1 MSLFS
6 KFFKKSKLNQEVLC
20 LVNLQDSIIMPPN
33 SFFENNKNKELC
45 EQYYQEYKRIL
56 SNKKTI
62 LSTHLKTVE
71 TDDIRVYIDILT
83 SLEIHIHDI
92 LSNPSNKE
100 YNYEYVTNLLARLNG
115 YAHILKAIEEES
127 FLRIAALSSLK
138 SIPFLSNNK
147 KSAIDNEIS
156 RLQIQIFNAQKDI
169 ELINLQT
176 NSCLSII
183 ENLNLEKNPKYYND
197 LRGRLIDY
205 ISTFMSDSLEEYAK
219 NYQDK
224 NYLSLMQIKLE
235 VLLFKNKNILK
246 DLENEFDNLL
256 EFTHLDRV
264 TRIHSINRLIT
275 KYMAIKEYKR
285 TEDKKLLYKLVEYKV
300 NSYEIDYG
308 NYREIL
314 HERARSKEEKEI
326 MKEVF
331 FKKVRIF
338 MQSNDVFEEYKRF
351 DFSKRDYRI
360 LANLINNAV
369 KNEYGVFDYGR
380 ILCSPELTMLLF
392 SINNPYKMKEFFQN
406 FQVSDCTY
414 LAATSLKRNMFE
426 FEEYIPL
433 ETVMQLTEVF
443 LKNPHHKDRILK
455 DKELYDLYKIY
466 DCLLYSV
473 IKSKSPSHVFE
484 NVSKIIITGQNI
496 LFYPE
501 LIKIYN
507 KEMAQGKKLVFP
519 KSLKNLTI
527 RVDNISYDREFLKYY
542 EFELN
547 EGLEDLSI
555 LETSPYAIPP
565 KVLELPTTLEYLTIT
580 IKPETIRLR
589 DYTNSQ
595 LISSKKRLKKFLK
608 KLMHAQTSFMSS
620 DYPPIKNLEFKGK
633 SSITTF
639 SLNIECLANGHDINC
654 ETIYNDFQNKVKEI
668 YEKLYEVAIAFELEI
683 PKEEAN
689 FDSLKKLEN
698 KLYNYVETHYE
709 KITSFDDGMYIWLL
723 QNYKKHNYKKRDEL
737 IKTIKNKIIKYTY
750 LSEALPIDICDKN
763 KFKDYVNSF
772 LEIKFNL
779 ITSNLSKINEPLIN
793 DNTPEEEIKIF
804 KDSLINYFKHIVM
817 YAPKDK
823 ILSKKLDN
831 IIERYRGKYDYF
843 EYLLRNTFLLRL
855 KLSIEDP
862 NYPEDAYKVFQNYI
876 VKRPVGVIYDLYTE
890 ILRKSWGTNVSY
902 AALMEH
908 AFEEE
913 KTYKLNKEH
922 IEYEQYLQ
930 DLSQI
935 YMSVTPQNMYYFPK
949 GLVEWYEIKK
959 DCEIRDKPLES
970 NIKNKHVVFPKGLKC
985 FKIAKS
991 YEKTLIASLQLNE
1004 ELVDLDINSIILN
1017 KIRIPPNLSFY
1028 VGTSPEITFIDYENS
1043 NILND
1048 NYLLMKFINNYLN
1061 SVYKN
1066 RKIIL
1071 ESVSGK
1077 QYTIYI
1083 VDGSSEE
1090 LAEELFQ
1097 KIKEKLNQSKLVRKI
1112 DK

>member
-1 MSLFS
+1 MSLFFE
-6 KFFKKSKLNQEVLC
+6 FFKKSKLNQEILC

-33 SFFENNKNKELC
+33 SFFDNVKNKELC

-62 LSTHLKTVE
+62 LSTHLKTIE

-92 LSNPSNKE
+92 LNNSSNKE

-127 FLRIAALSSLK
+127 FLRMAALSSLK
-138 SIPFLSNNK
+138 STPFLSHNK

-197 LRGRLIDY
+197 LRGRLIGY
-205 ISTFMSDSLEEYAK
+205 ISTFIPDSLKEYIE
-219 NYQDK
+219 NYQNK

-256 EFTHLDRV
+256 EFTHLDR
-264 TRIHSINRLIT
+264 TARIHSINRLIT

-285 TEDKKLLYKLVEYKV
+285 IEDKELLYKLVEFKV

-308 NYREIL
+308 NHREIL
-314 HERARSKEEKEI
+314 HDCASSKEEKEI

-331 FKKVRIF
+331 IKKVSTF
-338 MQSNDVFEEYKRF
+338 MQSNGVFEEYKRF

-369 KNEYGVFDYGR
+369 KNKYGVFDYGR

-392 SINNPYKMKEFFQN
+392 SINNPYKIQSFFKN

-414 LAATSLKRNMFE
+414 LAATSLKGNMFE
-426 FEEYIPL
+426 FEDYIPL
-433 ETVMQLTEVF
+433 ETVMQLTGVF
-443 LKNPHHKDRILK
+443 LKNPYHKEKILE

-473 IKSKSPSHVFE
+473 IKPKSPSHVFE
-484 NVSKIIITGQNI
+484 NVSKITITGQNI

-507 KEMAQGKKLVFP
+507 KEMAQGRKLVFP
-519 KSLKNLTI
+519 KSLKKLTI
-527 RVDNISYDREFLKYY
+527 IVNNYDREFLKYY

-555 LETSPYAIPP
+555 LETPTYATPP

-595 LISSKKRLKKFLK
+595 LISSKKRLKNFLK

-633 SSITTF
+633 SSFTTF

-723 QNYKKHNYKKRDEL
+723 QNYKKQNCKKRDEL
-737 IKTIKNKIIKYTY
+737 IKTIKNKILKYTY

-763 KFKDYVNSF
+763 KFKDYVKSF

-804 KDSLINYFKHIVM
+804 KDSLINYFKYLVM

>member
-1 MSLFS
+1 MSLFF

-33 SFFENNKNKELC
+33 SFFDNVKNKELC

-62 LSTHLKTVE
+62 LSTHLKSIE

-92 LSNPSNKE
+92 LSNSNSKG

-127 FLRIAALSSLK
+127 FLRMAALSSLK

-147 KSAIDNEIS
+147 KNAIDNEIS

-176 NSCLSII
+176 NSCFSII
-183 ENLNLEKNPKYYND
+183 ENLNLEKDPKYYND
-197 LRGRLIDY
+197 LRGRLIGY
-205 ISTFMSDSLEEYAK
+205 IPAFIPDSLKEYVE
-219 NYQDK
+219 NYQNK
-224 NYLSLMQIKLE
+224 NYLTLMQIKLE

-256 EFTHLDRV
+256 EFTHLDRI

-285 TEDKKLLYKLVEYKV
+285 IENKELLYKLVEYKV

-314 HERARSKEEKEI
+314 HDYARSKEEKEI

-331 FKKVRIF
+331 FEKVSTF
-338 MQSNDVFEEYKRF
+338 MQSNGVFEEYKKF

-406 FQVSDCTY
+406 YQVSDCTY

-473 IKSKSPSHVFE
+473 IKPKSPSHVFE
-484 NVSKIIITGQNI
+484 NVSKITITGQNI

-507 KEMAQGKKLVFP
+507 KEMAQGRKLVFP
-519 KSLKNLTI
+519 KSLKKLTI
-527 RVDNISYDREFLKYY
+527 RVDNYDREFLKFYK
-542 EFELN
+542 FELN

-555 LETSPYAIPP
+555 LETHTYATPP
-565 KVLELPTTLEYLTIT
+565 KVLELPSTLEHCEIT
-580 IKPETIRLR
+580 IRPETIRFR

-595 LISSKKRLKKFLK
+595 LLVSEIRFKNFLK
-608 KLMHAQTSFMSS
+608 NLMHAQRLLT
-620 DYPPIKNLEFKGK
+620 PNELPLIKTIEFKGK

-639 SLNIECLANGHDINC
+639 SLNIRKLVFGRKFDC
-654 ETIYNDFQNKVKEI
+654 ETIYNDFQNKVKEM
-668 YEKLYEVAIAFELEI
+668 YEKLYEVVQAFELEI

-689 FDSLKKLEN
+689 FDNLKKLEN
-698 KLYNYVETHYE
+698 ELYNYVQSHYE
-709 KITSFDDGMYIWLL
+709 KLTSFNDGMYIWFLEFIK
-723 QNYKKHNYKKRDEL
+723 NNDYSKRDEL
-737 IKTIKNKIIKYTY
+737 LKILKNKILKYTY
-750 LSEALPIDICDKN
+750 LSEALPIDMGEKHKFAGYVKSFLKI
-763 KFKDYVNSF
+763 KFK
-772 LEIKFNL
+772 LL
-779 ITSNLSKINEPLIN
+779 INTLSESNEPLI
-793 DNTPEEEIKIF
+793 DDDTPKDEEELF
-804 KDSLINYFKHIVM
+804 KDLLIDYLKNFAIYI
-817 YAPKDK
+817 YKDK
-823 ILSKKLDN
+823 ELSKKIEE
-831 IIERYRGKYDYF
+831 IIEKYRGDYSYF
-843 EYLLRNTFLLRL
+843 EYLLRNPFLLKL

-862 NYPEDAYKVFQNYI
+862 NYHDTILDVFKKHKVKTPKEIMDKVKTKNQEDCI
-876 VKRPVGVIYDLYTE
+876 
-890 ILRKSWGTNVSY
+890 SY
-902 AALMEH
+902 LQLMEIIIKNGNSSTPSKSNFTFN
-908 AFEEE
+908 A
-913 KTYKLNKEH
+913 
-922 IEYEQYLQ
+922 YLD
-930 DLSQI
+930 DLSLI
-935 YMSVTPQNMYYFPK
+935 YKS
-949 GLVEWYEIKK
+949 
-959 DCEIRDKPLES
+959 
-970 NIKNKHVVFPKGLKC
+970 
-985 FKIAKS
+985 AKS
-991 YEKTLIASLQLNE
+991 KLYNHNFNYEPEECKTLELDASENPKL
-1004 ELVDLDINSIILN
+1004 
-1017 KIRIPPNLSFY
+1017 IR
-1028 VGTSPEITFIDYENS
+1028 
-1043 NILND
+1043 
-1048 NYLLMKFINNYLN
+1048 K
-1061 SVYKN
+1061 K
-1066 RKIIL
+1066 
-1071 ESVSGK
+1071 
-1077 QYTIYI
+1077 
-1083 VDGSSEE
+1083 
-1090 LAEELFQ
+1090 
-1097 KIKEKLNQSKLVRKI
+1097 
-1112 DK
+1112 

>member
-1 MSLFS
+1 MSLFF

-33 SFFENNKNKELC
+33 SFFDNVKNKELC

-62 LSTHLKTVE
+62 LSTHLKSTE

-92 LSNPSNKE
+92 LSNTNNKG

-127 FLRIAALSSLK
+127 FLRMAALSNLK
-138 SIPFLSNNK
+138 STPFLSHNK

-197 LRGRLIDY
+197 LRGRLIGY
-205 ISTFMSDSLEEYAK
+205 ISTFIPDSLKEYIE
-219 NYQDK
+219 NYQNK

-256 EFTHLDRV
+256 EFTHLDR
-264 TRIHSINRLIT
+264 TARIHSINRLIT

-285 TEDKKLLYKLVEYKV
+285 IEDKELLYKLVEFKV

-308 NYREIL
+308 NHREIL
-314 HERARSKEEKEI
+314 HDCAMSKEEKEI

-331 FKKVRIF
+331 FKKVSTF
-338 MQSNDVFEEYKRF
+338 MQSNCVFEEYKRF
-351 DFSKRDYRI
+351 DFSKRDYRT

-369 KNEYGVFDYGR
+369 KNKYGVFDYGR

-392 SINNPYKMKEFFQN
+392 SINNPYKMQDFFKN

-414 LAATSLKRNMFE
+414 LAATSLKGNMFD

-433 ETVMQLTEVF
+433 ETVMQLTGIF
-443 LKNPHHKDRILK
+443 LKNPHHKEKILE

-473 IKSKSPSHVFE
+473 IKPKSPSHVFE
-484 NVSKIIITGQNI
+484 NVSKITITDQKI

-507 KEMAQGKKLVFP
+507 KEMAQGRKLVFP
-519 KSLKNLTI
+519 KSLKKLTI
-527 RVDNISYDREFLKYY
+527 IVNNYDREFLKYY

-555 LETSPYAIPP
+555 LETPTYATPP
-565 KVLELPTTLEYLTIT
+565 KVLELPSTLEHCEIT
-580 IKPETIRLR
+580 IRPETIRLR

-608 KLMHAQTSFMSS
+608 NLMHAQTSFMSS

-723 QNYKKHNYKKRDEL
+723 QNYKKHNCKKRDEL
-737 IKTIKNKIIKYTY
+737 IKNIKNKILKYTY

-763 KFKDYVNSF
+763 KFKNYVKSF

-804 KDSLINYFKHIVM
+804 KDSLINYFKYLVM

-823 ILSKKLDN
+823 ILSKNLDN
-831 IIERYRGKYDYF
+831 IIERYRGRYDYF

-935 YMSVTPQNMYYFPK
+935 YISVTPQNMYYFPK

-959 DCEIRDKPLES
+959 DCEIRDKRLEL
-970 NIKNKHVVFPKGLKC
+970 NIKNKHVIFPKGLKY

-991 YEKTLIASLQLNE
+991 YEKIPITSLQLNE
-1004 ELVDLDINSIILN
+1004 ELIDLDINSIILN

-1090 LAEELFQ
+1090 LSEELFQ

>member
-1 MSLFS
+1 MSLFF

-33 SFFENNKNKELC
+33 SFFDNVKNKELC
-45 EQYYQEYKRIL
+45 EQYYQEYKKIL

-62 LSTHLKTVE
+62 LSTHLKSTE

-92 LSNPSNKE
+92 LSNTNNKG

-127 FLRIAALSSLK
+127 FLRMAALSNLK
-138 SIPFLSNNK
+138 STPFLSHNK

-197 LRGRLIDY
+197 LRGRLIGY
-205 ISTFMSDSLEEYAK
+205 ISTFIPDSLKEYIE
-219 NYQDK
+219 NYQNK

-256 EFTHLDRV
+256 EFTHLDR
-264 TRIHSINRLIT
+264 TARIHSINRLIT

-285 TEDKKLLYKLVEYKV
+285 IEDKELLYKLVEFKV

-308 NYREIL
+308 NHREIL
-314 HERARSKEEKEI
+314 HDCASSKEEKEI

-331 FKKVRIF
+331 IKKVSTF
-338 MQSNDVFEEYKRF
+338 MQSNGVFEEYKRF

-369 KNEYGVFDYGR
+369 KNKYGVFDYGR
-380 ILCSPELTMLLF
+380 ILCSQELTMLLF
-392 SINNPYKMKEFFQN
+392 SINNPYKIQSFFKN

-414 LAATSLKRNMFE
+414 LAITSLRRNMFE
-426 FEEYIPL
+426 FEDYIPL
-433 ETVMQLTEVF
+433 ETVMQLTGVF
-443 LKNPHHKDRILK
+443 LKNPYHKEKILE

-473 IKSKSPSHVFE
+473 IKPKSPSHVFE
-484 NVSKIIITGQNI
+484 NVSKIIITDQNI

-507 KEMAQGKKLVFP
+507 KEMVQGRKLVFP
-519 KSLKNLTI
+519 KSLKKLTI
-527 RVDNISYDREFLKYY
+527 RVDNHDREFLKYY

-555 LETSPYAIPP
+555 LETPTYATPP

-633 SSITTF
+633 SSFTTF

-723 QNYKKHNYKKRDEL
+723 QNYKKHNCKKRDEL
-737 IKTIKNKIIKYTY
+737 IKTIKNKILKYTY

-763 KFKDYVNSF
+763 KFKDYVKSF

-793 DNTPEEEIKIF
+793 DNTPEEEIKTF
-804 KDSLINYFKHIVM
+804 KDSLINYFKYLVM

>member
-1 MSLFS
+1 MNIFEKL
-6 KFFKKSKLNQEVLC
+6 FKKNKLNSEILS

-33 SFFENNKNKELC
+33 SFFESNKNKELC

-56 SNKKTI
+56 SSKKTI

-92 LSNPSNKE
+92 LSNTNNKG

-115 YAHILKAIEEES
+115 YAHILKAIKEES

-138 SIPFLSNNK
+138 STPFLSHNK

-197 LRGRLIDY
+197 LRGRLIGY
-205 ISTFMSDSLEEYAK
+205 ISAFIPDSLKEYVQ
-219 NYQDK
+219 NYQNK

-256 EFTHLDRV
+256 EFTHLDR
-264 TRIHSINRLIT
+264 TARIHSINRLIT

-285 TEDKKLLYKLVEYKV
+285 IEDKELLYKLVEFKV

-308 NYREIL
+308 NHREIL
-314 HERARSKEEKEI
+314 HDCASSKEEKEI

-331 FKKVRIF
+331 FKKVSTF
-338 MQSNDVFEEYKRF
+338 MQSNGVFEEYKRF

-392 SINNPYKMKEFFQN
+392 SINNPYKMKEFFKN

-433 ETVMQLTEVF
+433 ETVMQLTGVF

-466 DCLLYSV
+466 DYLLYNV
-473 IKSKSPSHVFE
+473 IKPKSPSHVFE

-507 KEMAQGKKLVFP
+507 KEMAQGRKLVFP

-547 EGLEDLSI
+547 EGLEELTI
-555 LETSPYAIPP
+555 IETSTYATPP
-565 KVLELPTTLEYLTIT
+565 KVLELPTTLEHFTIT
-580 IKPETIRLR
+580 IKPETIRFR
-589 DYTNSQ
+589 DYTNSK
-595 LISSKKRLKKFLK
+595 IINTRSKFIKFLK
-608 KLMHAQTSFMSS
+608 ELKYVQKIPTTNPF
-620 DYPPIKNLEFKGK
+620 IKKLEFKGK

-639 SLNIECLANGHDINC
+639 SFDTELLAFGQNIDNF
-654 ETIYNDFQNKVKEI
+654 FQNKVKEI
-668 YEKLYEVAIAFELEI
+668 YEKLYEVVQAFELEI
-683 PKEEAN
+683 PKQEAN
-689 FDSLKKLEN
+689 FDNLKKLEN
-698 KLYNYVETHYE
+698 ELYIYVQSQYKEIIGFDIMMEIDMLTAKYDKYIRDAEADKDKLLKEMN
-709 KITSFDDGMYIWLL
+709 
-723 QNYKKHNYKKRDEL
+723 
-737 IKTIKNKIIKYTY
+737 NKILKLRYIIET
-750 LSEALPIDICDKN
+750 LPIYTNVEDAIED
-763 KFKDYVNSF
+763 FKS
-772 LEIKFNL
+772 LLTIKFNL
-779 ITSNLSKINEPLIN
+779 LISSLSESSKPLI
-793 DNTPEEEIKIF
+793 DDGTPKNEVELFKDLLIDYLKNFVIYIYKDKELSQKLEEIIE
-804 KDSLINYFKHIVM
+804 KH
-817 YAPKDK
+817 
-823 ILSKKLDN
+823 
-831 IIERYRGKYDYF
+831 RGDYSYF
-843 EYLLRNTFLLRL
+843 EYLLRNPFLLKL

-862 NYPEDAYKVFQNYI
+862 NYHDTMLDVFKKHKVKTPKEIMDRVKTKNQEDCI
-876 VKRPVGVIYDLYTE
+876 
-890 ILRKSWGTNVSY
+890 SY
-902 AALMEH
+902 LQLMEIIIKNENSSTSSESN
-908 AFEEE
+908 FTFNPYLDDLSLIY
-913 KTYKLNKEH
+913 KTAKSKLYNYNFV
-922 IEYEQYLQ
+922 EYETFEH
-930 DLSQI
+930 DVSESQKLI
-935 YMSVTPQNMYYFPK
+935 R
-949 GLVEWYEIKK
+949 KK
-959 DCEIRDKPLES
+959 
-970 NIKNKHVVFPKGLKC
+970 
-985 FKIAKS
+985 
-991 YEKTLIASLQLNE
+991 
-1004 ELVDLDINSIILN
+1004 
-1017 KIRIPPNLSFY
+1017 
-1028 VGTSPEITFIDYENS
+1028 
-1043 NILND
+1043 
-1048 NYLLMKFINNYLN
+1048 
-1061 SVYKN
+1061 
-1066 RKIIL
+1066 
-1071 ESVSGK
+1071 
-1077 QYTIYI
+1077 
-1083 VDGSSEE
+1083 
-1090 LAEELFQ
+1090 
-1097 KIKEKLNQSKLVRKI
+1097 
-1112 DK
+1112 

>member
-1 MSLFS
+1 MSLFF

-33 SFFENNKNKELC
+33 SFFDNVKNKELC

-62 LSTHLKTVE
+62 LSTHLKSIE

-92 LSNPSNKE
+92 LNNSNSKG

-127 FLRIAALSSLK
+127 FLRMAALSSLK

-147 KSAIDNEIS
+147 KNAIDNEIS

-176 NSCLSII
+176 NSCFSII
-183 ENLNLEKNPKYYND
+183 ENLNLEKDPKYYND
-197 LRGRLIDY
+197 LRVRIIGY
-205 ISTFMSDSLEEYAK
+205 IPEFIPDSLKEYVE
-219 NYQDK
+219 NYQSK
-224 NYLSLMQIKLE
+224 NYLTLMQIKLE

-246 DLENEFDNLL
+246 DLEKEFDNLL
-256 EFTHLDRV
+256 EFTHLDR
-264 TRIHSINRLIT
+264 TARILSINRLIT

-285 TEDKKLLYKLVEYKV
+285 IEDKKLLYKLVEFKV

-308 NYREIL
+308 NHREIL
-314 HERARSKEEKEI
+314 HDCALSKEEKEI

-331 FKKVRIF
+331 FKKVSTF
-338 MQSNDVFEEYKRF
+338 MQSNYVFEEYKRF

-369 KNEYGVFDYGR
+369 KNKYGVFDYGR

-392 SINNPYKMKEFFQN
+392 SINNPYKIQSFFKN

-414 LAATSLKRNMFE
+414 LAATSLRRNMFE
-426 FEEYIPL
+426 FEDYIPL
-433 ETVMQLTEVF
+433 ETVMRLTEVF
-443 LKNPHHKDRILK
+443 LKNPHHKEKILE

-473 IKSKSPSHVFE
+473 VKPKSPSHVFE
-484 NVSKIIITGQNI
+484 NVSKITITGQNI

-507 KEMAQGKKLVFP
+507 NEMAQGRKLVFP

-527 RVDNISYDREFLKYY
+527 RVDNYDREFLKYY

-555 LETSPYAIPP
+555 LETPTYATPP

-633 SSITTF
+633 SSFTTF

-723 QNYKKHNYKKRDEL
+723 QNYKKHNCKKRDEL
-737 IKTIKNKIIKYTY
+737 IKTIKNKILKYTY

-763 KFKDYVNSF
+763 KFKDYVKSF

-793 DNTPEEEIKIF
+793 DNTPEEEIKTF
-804 KDSLINYFKHIVM
+804 KDSLINYFKYLVM

-959 DCEIRDKPLES
+959 DCEIRDKRLEL
-970 NIKNKHVVFPKGLKC
+970 NIKNKHVIFPKGLKY

-991 YEKTLIASLQLNE
+991 YEKIPITSLQLNE
-1004 ELVDLDINSIILN
+1004 ELIDLDINSIILN

-1090 LAEELFQ
+1090 LSEELFQ

>member
-1 MSLFS
+1 MSLFF

-33 SFFENNKNKELC
+33 GFFDNVKNKELC

-62 LSTHLKTVE
+62 LSTHLKSTE

-92 LSNPSNKE
+92 LSNSNSKG

-127 FLRIAALSSLK
+127 FLRMAALSSLK

-147 KSAIDNEIS
+147 KNAIDNEIS

-176 NSCLSII
+176 NSCFSII
-183 ENLNLEKNPKYYND
+183 ENLNLEKDPKYYND
-197 LRGRLIDY
+197 LRGRLIGY
-205 ISTFMSDSLEEYAK
+205 ILEFIPDSLKEYIE
-219 NYQDK
+219 NYQNK
-224 NYLSLMQIKLE
+224 NYLTLMQIKLE

-256 EFTHLDRV
+256 EFTHLDR
-264 TRIHSINRLIT
+264 TARIHSINRLIT

-285 TEDKKLLYKLVEYKV
+285 IEDKKLLYKLVEFKV

-308 NYREIL
+308 NHREIL
-314 HERARSKEEKEI
+314 HDCASSKEEKEI

-331 FKKVRIF
+331 FKKVSTF
-338 MQSNDVFEEYKRF
+338 MQSNGVFEEYKIF

-369 KNEYGVFDYGR
+369 KNKYGVFDYGR

-392 SINNPYKMKEFFQN
+392 SINNPYKIQSFFKN

-414 LAATSLKRNMFE
+414 LAVTSLRRNMFD

-433 ETVMQLTEVF
+433 ETVMQLTGIF
-443 LKNPHHKDRILK
+443 LKNPHHKEKILE

-473 IKSKSPSHVFE
+473 IKPQSPSHVFE
-484 NVSKIIITGQNI
+484 NVSKITITGQNI

-507 KEMAQGKKLVFP
+507 NEMAQGRKLVFP

-527 RVDNISYDREFLKYY
+527 RVDNHDREFLKYY

-555 LETSPYAIPP
+555 LETPTYATPP

-620 DYPPIKNLEFKGK
+620 DYPSIKNLEFKGK

-723 QNYKKHNYKKRDEL
+723 QNYKKQNCKKRDEL
-737 IKTIKNKIIKYTY
+737 IKTIKNKILKYTY
-750 LSEALPIDICDKN
+750 LSEVLPIDICDKN
-763 KFKDYVNSF
+763 KFKDYVKSF

-804 KDSLINYFKHIVM
+804 KDSLINYFKHLVIYV
-817 YAPKDK
+817 PKDK
-823 ILSKKLDN
+823 ILSKNLDN
-831 IIERYRGKYDYF
+831 IIERYRGRYDYF

-959 DCEIRDKPLES
+959 DCEIRDKRLEL
-970 NIKNKHVVFPKGLKC
+970 NIKNKHVIFPKGLKY

-991 YEKTLIASLQLNE
+991 YEKIPITSLQLNE
-1004 ELVDLDINSIILN
+1004 ELIDLDINSIILN

-1090 LAEELFQ
+1090 LSEELFQ

>member
-1 MSLFS
+1 MSLFF

-33 SFFENNKNKELC
+33 SFFDNVKNKELC
-45 EQYYQEYKRIL
+45 EQYYQEYKKIL

-62 LSTHLKTVE
+62 LSTHLKSTE

-92 LSNPSNKE
+92 LSNSNSKG

-127 FLRIAALSSLK
+127 FLRMAALSSLK

-147 KSAIDNEIS
+147 KNAIDNEIS

-176 NSCLSII
+176 NSCFSII
-183 ENLNLEKNPKYYND
+183 ENSNLEKDPKYYND
-197 LRGRLIDY
+197 LRGRLIGY
-205 ISTFMSDSLEEYAK
+205 ISTFIPDSLKEYIE

-224 NYLSLMQIKLE
+224 NYLTLMQIKLE

-256 EFTHLDRV
+256 EFTHLDRI

-285 TEDKKLLYKLVEYKV
+285 IENKELLYKLVEYKV

-314 HERARSKEEKEI
+314 HDYARSKEEKEI

-331 FKKVRIF
+331 FEKVSTF
-338 MQSNDVFEEYKRF
+338 MQSNGVFEEYKKF

-406 FQVSDCTY
+406 YQVSNCTY

-473 IKSKSPSHVFE
+473 IKPKSPSHVFE
-484 NVSKIIITGQNI
+484 NVSKITITGQNI

-507 KEMAQGKKLVFP
+507 KEMAQGRKLVFP
-519 KSLKNLTI
+519 KSLKKLTI
-527 RVDNISYDREFLKYY
+527 RVDNYDREFLKFY

-555 LETSPYAIPP
+555 LETHTYATPP
-565 KVLELPTTLEYLTIT
+565 KVLELPSTLEHCEIN
-580 IKPETIRLR
+580 IRPETIRFR
-589 DYTNSQ
+589 DYTNSK
-595 LISSKKRLKKFLK
+595 LLVSEIRFKNFLK
-608 KLMHAQTSFMSS
+608 NLMHAQRLLT
-620 DYPPIKNLEFKGK
+620 PNELPLIKTIEFKGK

-639 SLNIECLANGHDINC
+639 SLNIRKLVFGRRFDC
-654 ETIYNDFQNKVKEI
+654 ETIYNDFQNKVKEM
-668 YEKLYEVAIAFELEI
+668 YEKLYKVVQAFELEI

-689 FDSLKKLEN
+689 FDNLKKLEN
-698 KLYNYVETHYE
+698 ELYNYVQSHYE
-709 KITSFDDGMYIWLL
+709 ELTSFNDGMYIWFLEFIK
-723 QNYKKHNYKKRDEL
+723 NNDYSKRDEL
-737 IKTIKNKIIKYTY
+737 LKTLKNKVLKYTY
-750 LSEALPIDICDKN
+750 LSEALPIDMGEKHKFADYVKSFLKI
-763 KFKDYVNSF
+763 KFK
-772 LEIKFNL
+772 LL
-779 ITSNLSKINEPLIN
+779 INTLSESNEPLI
-793 DNTPEEEIKIF
+793 DEDTPKDEVELF
-804 KDSLINYFKHIVM
+804 KDLLIDYLKNFAIYI
-817 YAPKDK
+817 YKDK
-823 ILSKKLDN
+823 ELSKKIED
-831 IIERYRGKYDYF
+831 IIEKYHGDYSYF
-843 EYLLRNTFLLRL
+843 EYLLRNPFLLNL

-862 NYPEDAYKVFQNYI
+862 NYHDTILDVFKKHKVKTPKEIIDKVKTKNQEDCI
-876 VKRPVGVIYDLYTE
+876 
-890 ILRKSWGTNVSY
+890 SY
-902 AALMEH
+902 LQLMEIIIKNGNISTPSESNFTFN
-908 AFEEE
+908 A
-913 KTYKLNKEH
+913 
-922 IEYEQYLQ
+922 YLD
-930 DLSQI
+930 DLSLI
-935 YMSVTPQNMYYFPK
+935 YKS
-949 GLVEWYEIKK
+949 
-959 DCEIRDKPLES
+959 
-970 NIKNKHVVFPKGLKC
+970 
-985 FKIAKS
+985 AKS
-991 YEKTLIASLQLNE
+991 KLYNHNFNYEPEECKTL
-1004 ELVDLDINSIILN
+1004 ELDAN
-1017 KIRIPPNLSFY
+1017 KNPKLIR
-1028 VGTSPEITFIDYENS
+1028 
-1043 NILND
+1043 
-1048 NYLLMKFINNYLN
+1048 K
-1061 SVYKN
+1061 K
-1066 RKIIL
+1066 
-1071 ESVSGK
+1071 
-1077 QYTIYI
+1077 
-1083 VDGSSEE
+1083 
-1090 LAEELFQ
+1090 
-1097 KIKEKLNQSKLVRKI
+1097 
-1112 DK
+1112 